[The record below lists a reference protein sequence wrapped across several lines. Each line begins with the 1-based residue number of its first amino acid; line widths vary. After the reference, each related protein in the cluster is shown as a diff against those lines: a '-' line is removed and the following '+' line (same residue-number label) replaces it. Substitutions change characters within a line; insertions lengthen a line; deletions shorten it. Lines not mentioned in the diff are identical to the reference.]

1 MTTNIN
7 NNYNNINKI
16 AVKLFLYLRVLSDL
30 HILWNFT
37 ITIIIIINNTNPTVL
52 IKKNKAKSSYSCYS
66 KIYNLYVVKLGLEPN
81 QMIL

>member
-30 HILWNFT
+30 RILWNFT

-52 IKKNKAKSSYSCYS
+52 IKKIRQK
-66 KIYNLYVVKLGLEPN
+66 VVTHAI
-81 QMIL
+81 QRFIICMW